1 MAAKCGPLNG
11 TFGGRERHRVK
22 LLIQPEDGVSPIVA
36 ALNKAKKSIEVLIF
50 RLDRKQIEEALQAAA
65 ARGVAVRALVAFS
78 NRGGEQQLRRLE
90 TRLLA
95 AGVTVTRTG
104 DDLARYHAKMLLI
117 DRSLLY
123 VLSFNYTTVDMEH
136 SRAFGIVTRNATFIQ
151 EAVKLFETDSTRQTY
166 EPGLNTFLVSPL
178 NARRELSGFLRKAR
192 KELLIYD
199 PKISDPQM
207 VQLLQER
214 WKAGVQIRIIGR
226 LGKRAGGLTA
236 ERLREHRLHTRT
248 IVRDRKQAFVG
259 SQSLRK
265 VELDAR
271 RELGLIVKDPSVVRQ
286 LVAVF
291 ERDWTPAEKAEPK
304 RNGARK
310 EAKNSIDKLAK
321 HLDPLSAA
329 VKRAVKKVVAKTGD
343 GALADGQ
350 VKDAVKEIVKKT
362 VKRAVKEAVEDAA
375 EKVESA

>member
-1 MAAKCGPLNG
+1 
-11 TFGGRERHRVK
+11 VK
-22 LLIQPEDGVSPIVA
+22 LLIQPEDGVAPIVA

-95 AGVTVTRTG
+95 SGVTVTRTG
-104 DDLARYHAKMLLI
+104 DDLVRYHAKMLVI

-123 VLSFNYTTVDMEH
+123 VLSFNYTTVDIER
-136 SRAFGIVTRNATFIQ
+136 SRAFGIVTRNAKFIQ
-151 EAVKLFETDSTRQTY
+151 EALKLFEADSTRQTY
-166 EPGLNTFLVSPL
+166 VPGLNTFLVSPL
-178 NARRELSGFLRKAR
+178 NARKQLSAFIRKAQ

-207 VQLLQER
+207 VQLLAER
-214 WKAGVQIRIIGR
+214 EKAGVQIKIIGR
-226 LGKRAGGLTA
+226 LGKRANTLTA
-236 ERLREHRLHTRT
+236 KRLREHRLHTRT
-248 IVRDRKQAFVG
+248 IVRDRNLAFVG

-265 VELDAR
+265 VELDSR
-271 RELGLIVKDPSVVRQ
+271 RELGLIVRDPSVVRQ

-291 ERDWTPAEKAEPK
+291 ERDWAPAEKAEPK
-304 RNGARK
+304 RNGARQQ
-310 EAKNSIDKLAK
+310 AKNRIDKLTK
-321 HLDPLSAA
+321 HLDPLSAT
-329 VKRAVKKVVAKTGD
+329 VKRAVTKVVAQTGER
-343 GALADGQ
+343 ALANAE
-350 VKDAVKEIVKKT
+350 VKDAVKDIVKKT
-362 VKRAVKEAVEDAA
+362 VKRAVKEAMEDAA